1 MQQQTPTDRVM
12 LANARR
18 LVIKVGSS
26 SLTNPEGHLDPAR
39 LGRLVHA
46 MAAHIGT
53 GHQVVLVSSGAQ
65 AAGIEPMGLQRLPKD
80 LAQAQ
85 AAASVGQGRLMAHY
99 TTAFAEHGLQVG
111 QVLLTAEDVVRR
123 SHYRNALRVLG
134 ELLHRSIVPIVNEND
149 AVATDEIRF
158 GDNDRLAAL
167 VAHLVRADGLILLT
181 DVDGLYDAPP
191 KQAGAQLISEV
202 QQFDQLEQITVTGR
216 GSAVGTG
223 GMVTKIQAA
232 AMSSSSG
239 IPVLLAGA
247 EQLSQV
253 LAGQTVGTF
262 FQATGRRITAR
273 RMWLGYAAKMN
284 GRITVDQG
292 AAQAITVGKRSLL
305 PVGVTTVEGQ
315 FSTGDPVEITAP
327 DGTVL
332 ARGLVGYPASEL
344 DRIKGW
350 DLDKIQAELGEDQ
363 AVPAVHRDEMVTQ
376 ARSRRPGH
384 VG

>member
-1 MQQQTPTDRVM
+1 MEHHPPISRAQLTS
-12 LANARR
+12 ARR

-26 SLTNPEGHLDPAR
+26 SLADQAGRLDPAR
-39 LGRLVHA
+39 LGHLVDA
-46 MAAHIGT
+46 VATHIKA

-65 AAGIEPMGLQRLPKD
+65 AAGIEPLGLNRQPRD

-99 TTAFAEHGLQVG
+99 TTAFAHHGLQVG

-123 SHYRNALRVLG
+123 THYQNALRVLG

-149 AVATDEIRF
+149 AVATDEIKF

-167 VAHLVRADGLILLT
+167 VAHLVRADGLVLLT
-181 DVDGLYDAPP
+181 DVDGLYSAPP
-191 KQAGAQLISEV
+191 NHPGAQLMTEV
-202 QQFDQLEQITVTGR
+202 TNFDQLDAVEVTGR

-223 GMVTKIQAA
+223 GMLTKVQAA
-232 AMSSSSG
+232 AMATSSG
-239 IPVLLAGA
+239 IPVLLTSAA
-247 EQLSQV
+247 QATKA
-253 LAGQTVGTF
+253 LAGETVGTF
-262 FQATGRRITAR
+262 FQATGRPITAR

-292 AAQAITVGKRSLL
+292 AARAITDGKRSLL
-305 PVGVTTVEGQ
+305 PVGVISVEGQ
-315 FSTGDPVEITAP
+315 FSAGDPIEIA
-327 DGTVL
+327 DAAGTVL
-332 ARGLVGYPASEL
+332 ARGLAGHSVQEL

-350 DLDKIQAELGEDQ
+350 DLSTIETELGEDQ

-376 ARSRRPGH
+376 ARSRRPKK
-384 VG
+384 